1 MLASL
6 YSCGIGSMKEMGTK
20 EKNQEI
26 NQKKTKERKRTSF

>member
-26 NQKKTKERKRTSF
+26 NKKRQIKSF

>member
-6 YSCGIGSMKEMGTK
+6 YSCGIGSMKEMCTK

-26 NQKKTKERKRTSF
+26 NQKKTNQKRTSF